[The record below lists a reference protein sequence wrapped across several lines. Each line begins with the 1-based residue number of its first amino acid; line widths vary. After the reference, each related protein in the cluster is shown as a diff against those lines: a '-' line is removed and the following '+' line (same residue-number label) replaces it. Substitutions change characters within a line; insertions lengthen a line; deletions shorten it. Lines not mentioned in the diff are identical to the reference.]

1 MMDYV
6 YLLILLALLQ
16 FVYFTARTGF
26 ARGKYG
32 VHAPAT
38 TGNET
43 FERIFRVQQ
52 NTMEQLLM
60 FIPGML
66 AFAHYVS
73 HTWALLPGVLYL
85 VGRQVYSWQYV
96 ADPKKREL
104 GMTLSFLANLV
115 LLAGALIGLVLRMA

>member
-6 YLLILLALLQ
+6 HLLILLALVQ
-16 FVYFTARTGF
+16 FIFFTARTGF
-26 ARGKYG
+26 ARNKYA

-52 NTMEQLLM
+52 NTMEQLVL

-73 HTWALLPGVLYL
+73 HSWALLPGVLYL
-85 VGRQVYSWQYV
+85 VGRQVYSHQYV
-96 ADPKKREL
+96 ADPKQREL
-104 GMTLSFLANLV
+104 GMTLSLAANIALV
-115 LLAGALIGLVLRMA
+115 AGALVGLALQLV